1 MTDTLVAPET
11 QVAEPAAASELEQ
24 PRDAGAARDAGAG
37 PSGGPQAPRARAAKA
52 KSAARNVERPL
63 KAHELFF
70 STTNAKGVITS
81 GNDVFSRASGYPLDE
96 MIGKAHNIVR
106 HPDMPRAVFQLLWD
120 TISAGQPLA
129 AYVKN
134 RTADDAYYWV
144 LASVVPISDGYLSV
158 RLAPSGEHFE
168 LAKRVYAE
176 LSALENEIEGGDV
189 RQRKPSIA
197 ASTERLGEMLKE
209 AGYEDY
215 RAFMH
220 AAVPGEVIRRAA
232 QVDQSHW
239 DALQRTP
246 GGSSDAIARILEQYR
261 TFSVFLMGMV
271 NDLSRYAEI
280 GHSLGEQS
288 HYLKAMGDDVRLF
301 ALNAQIGASRLG
313 EQGAALD
320 AVARLLTA
328 QSQATSPLVA
338 TVAQR
343 AGAAVREIEDMTYEL
358 SLSTLQAEMIALFA
372 HEIVDA
378 DEIKHGSDLSMV
390 RLADA
395 LERGSERTFGALTT
409 VSNQLTSVLDHVG
422 EVSTGIDRL
431 SRLALNGRI
440 ELASVPDAGSIRTLF
455 SDVERQVE
463 DARMRLTSFEAVA
476 AAAKDLEQAA
486 RHPAMNA
493 PAELRAG
500 AEALRSGDLIS
511 RR

>member
-1 MTDTLVAPET
+1 MTDTLVADELQTLEPT
-11 QVAEPAAASELEQ
+11 PLVAEEQVTLEPTLPVAEEQ
-24 PRDAGAARDAGAG
+24 ATPEERDT
-37 PSGGPQAPRARAAKA
+37 QAPRARAAKA

-158 RLAPSGEHFE
+158 RLAPAGEHFE
-168 LAKRVYAE
+168 LAKRIYAE
-176 LSALENEIEGGDV
+176 LSALEKKVEGGDV

-197 ASTERLGEMLKE
+197 ASTERLGELLAE

-215 RAFMH
+215 GAFMR
-220 AAVPGEVIRRAA
+220 AAVPAEVIRRAG
-232 QVDQSHW
+232 QVNQSHW

-246 GGSSDAIARILEQYR
+246 DRPPHAIARILEQYR
-261 TFSVFLMGMV
+261 AFSVFLMDLV
-271 NDLSRYAEI
+271 SDLSRYAEI
-280 GHSLGEQS
+280 GRSLGEQS
-288 HYLKAMGDDVRLF
+288 HYLKVMGDDVRLF

-358 SLSTLQAEMIALFA
+358 SLSTLQAEMIAVFA
-372 HEIVDA
+372 HEIAEA
-378 DEIKHGSDLSMV
+378 DEIQHDSDVSMV

-395 LERGSERTFGALTT
+395 LERGSERTFAALTT
-409 VSNQLTSVLDHVG
+409 VSSQLTSVLDHVS
-422 EVSTGIDRL
+422 EVSIGIDRL

-463 DARMRLTSFEAVA
+463 DARTRLTSFDAVA

-486 RHPAMNA
+486 RHRAMNA

-500 AEALRSGDLIS
+500 AEALKAGAE
-511 RR
+511 